1 MAVAAMP
8 KLAMLALV
16 LLLALWAFIVRKDN

>member
-8 KLAMLALV
+8 KLALLALV
-16 LLLALWAFIVRKDN
+16 LLVALWAFVARKDT